1 MSRAIRTEL
10 LKIRT
15 TRLVLG
21 MLGLT
26 AALNGLVAVVT
37 CTKAGNG
44 SGGGLTVPPLYTVGG
59 LGRVLT
65 SGGFGL
71 IIAAVFGVT
80 VTSGEFRHRTAT
92 DTYLDEPNRV
102 RVLIA
107 KASSAALTGLVLGL
121 VGTAVTTGI
130 GLGFV
135 AARTYPVALPA
146 GTILRFSVGVII
158 GSGLLAAIGAAV
170 GSLIRSQIGSIIAV
184 FIWGFGMEQILGGLS
199 RALAAYLPYTAA
211 ATLAGARSGEGMP
224 QLPSG
229 LSALPFIAVV
239 ALLAGTAVLM
249 SAVSAATT
257 VQADVA

>member
-44 SGGGLTVPPLYTVGG
+44 GGGGLTVPPLYTVGG
-59 LGRVLT
+59 LRMVLT

-71 IIAAVFGVT
+71 MIAAVFGAT

-92 DTYLDEPNRV
+92 DTFLDEPNRV

-107 KASSAALTGLVLGL
+107 KTISAGLAGLVLGF
-121 VGTAVTTGI
+121 VGTVVTTGI

-135 AARTYPVALPA
+135 AARSYPVALPA
-146 GTILRFSVGVII
+146 GTIIRFSNGVIL

-170 GSLIRSQIGSIIAV
+170 GSLIRNQIGSIIAV
-184 FIWGFGMEQILGGLS
+184 FIWAFGLEQILGGIS

-211 ATLAGARSGEGMP
+211 TTLAGARSGEGMP

-229 LSALPFIAVV
+229 LNALPLTAVV
-239 ALLAGTAVLM
+239 ALLAATAILM
-249 SAVSAATT
+249 AAVSAATT

>member
-44 SGGGLTVPPLYTVGG
+44 GGGFTVPPLYTVGG
-59 LGRVLT
+59 LRMVLT

-71 IIAAVFGVT
+71 IIAAVFGAT
-80 VTSGEFRHRTAT
+80 VTSGEFRHGTAT
-92 DTYLDEPNRV
+92 DTFLDEPSRV

-107 KASSAALTGLVLGL
+107 KAISAALTGLVLGF

-135 AARTYPVALPA
+135 ATKTYSVALPA
-146 GTILRFSVGVII
+146 STIIRISAGVII

-170 GSLIRSQIGSIIAV
+170 GALIRSQIGSIIAV
-184 FIWGFGMEQILGGLS
+184 FIWGFGIEQVLGGIS

-211 ATLAGARSGEGMP
+211 TTLAGARSGEGMP
-224 QLPSG
+224 QLPVG

-249 SAVSAATT
+249 AAVSAATT